1 MPQRIQALLVAILL
15 VAIDWFWGWS
25 LTTFAKPWLFQLLGF
40 SALEA
45 KAYYE
50 NMLEPRLWIQYAV
63 VLAAQ
68 LVWVIL
74 LAPSPLSHQQLKL
87 FWWLGCSVV
96 IASGVILQLGLTLSA
111 GASLVLFG
119 VLMGDLL
126 LLYWLATRLM
136 TPKPQRNA
144 IPGWW

>member
-1 MPQRIQALLVAILL
+1 MPQRIQALLLTTFL

-68 LVWVIL
+68 LAWVCLI
-74 LAPSPLSHQQLKL
+74 APRPLSHQRLRL
-87 FWWLGCSVV
+87 LWWLGCVVV
-96 IASGVILQLGLTLSA
+96 IASGVILRQGLALSA
-111 GASLVLFG
+111 GPSLLLLG

-126 LLYWLATRLM
+126 LLYWLAT
-136 TPKPQRNA
+136 Q
-144 IPGWW
+144 G